1 MALMLTDTP
10 SVVFEKYSVDIIGPL
25 SASEPGIRYI
35 LTVQDDLSKFL
46 IAVPMR
52 GQTAEEVS
60 KAFVENVILAYGLP
74 QVILSDCG
82 ASFLSDTFMGICK
95 LLGIKKIKTTP
106 FRPESNGSDERS
118 RRSLT
123 EYIRSL

>member
-1 MALMLTDTP
+1 MLTDTP
-10 SVVFEKYSVDIIGPL
+10 SVVFEKCSVDIVGRL
-25 SASEPGIRYI
+25 STSELGNRYI

-60 KAFVENVILAYGLP
+60 KAFAENVILMYGLP
-74 QVILSDCG
+74 PIG
-82 ASFLSDTFMGICK
+82 ANFMSDTFMGICK

-106 FRPESNGSDERS
+106 FRPESNGV
-118 RRSLT
+118 
-123 EYIRSL
+123 